1 MDSKVKKFREY
12 ASLVVGTVWLAV
24 QLYFSLFKPIHPMI
38 LSPIFLSFALTIVFI
53 NKPFPFSEKVKIL
66 RLLDFAMIAVLVWV
80 SVFYY
85 TDQQRIVTR
94 IPHVSGVLLEDKLIT
109 LFLIVFLLEAVRRVV
124 GWNLLIFVL
133 FFLAYCF
140 LGSFFPGFMKFSGFS
155 IKQFCEIMT
164 LTTNGLYGTPLST
177 TASFIYWFMMFGA
190 FFAACGGGQ
199 VLIDI
204 GMKFSNPNSGGPA
217 KAAVLSSGLMG
228 MVSGSAVANVTTT
241 GVMTIP
247 MMKKAGY
254 EPHQAGAIE
263 SVAST
268 GGQIMP
274 PIMGVGAFIMAELL
288 GVNYSKI
295 ALSAIIPAV
304 AYFGSVFVLVD
315 LLARKNTY
323 LHPERKVNSEDL
335 KFKVDPILPRIYLLL
350 PAVLL
355 IIMVMSGQSLRR
367 SAMVST
373 VAVLVLNL
381 VPGRRVGVKEL
392 VNAFQDG
399 IRQSANIA
407 LPTAA
412 CGIIIAACVQSGLAT
427 KFSEVVAIVG
437 GTHLFLALLITMLG
451 CMLLGMALPTTAA
464 YLIAVVLFVPILLK
478 LEVPALVAHMFCFYF
493 GVMAQ
498 ITPPVCLASFTA
510 AGIAGADSWKTGWTG
525 FTYALVAFLVPFAFT
540 YQPALLLQGA
550 VVDTIISAA
559 TLFAGVAAL
568 GITVSGFLF
577 RPIPIGLRAVTFAIA
592 LLLITPE
599 TVTDLVGVGGLL
611 IFFFCEKK
619 IAKKI
624 VDKKQI

>member
-1 MDSKVKKFREY
+1 MESKEKTFRKY
-12 ASLVVGTVWLAV
+12 ASLGVGALWLLV
-24 QLYFSLFKPIHPMI
+24 QLYFSLFKPLHPMI

-53 NKPFPFSEKVKIL
+53 NKPFPFSDKVKVL
-66 RLLDFAMIAVLVWV
+66 RLLDFAMIAVLIWV
-80 SVFYY
+80 SIFYY
-85 TDQQRIVTR
+85 MDQQRIVTR
-94 IPHVSGVLLEDKLIT
+94 IPHVSPVLLQDKLIT
-109 LFLIVFLLEAVRRVV
+109 LFLITFLLEAVRRVI
-124 GWNLLIFVL
+124 GWNLLAFVL

-140 LGSFFPGFMKFSGFS
+140 LGKFFPGFMKFNGFS

-164 LTTNGLYGTPLST
+164 MTTDGLYGTPLST

-204 GMKFSNPNSGGPA
+204 GMRFSNPNSGGPA

-288 GVNYSKI
+288 GISYGKI
-295 ALSAIIPAV
+295 AMSAVIPAV
-304 AYFGSVFVLVD
+304 AYFGSVFILVD
-315 LLARKNTY
+315 LLARKNTFT
-323 LHPERKVNSEDL
+323 HPERKVKSEDL
-335 KFKVDPILPRIYLLL
+335 KFEVAPILPRLYLLL
-350 PAVLL
+350 PAILL
-355 IIMVMSGQSLRR
+355 VVMVMSGQSLRR
-367 SAMVST
+367 SAMIST
-373 VAVLVLNL
+373 VAVLVLNMI
-381 VPGRRVGVKEL
+381 PGRGVSFKEL
-392 VNAFQDG
+392 IQAFQDG
-399 IRQSANIA
+399 IKQSANIA

-427 KFSEVVAIVG
+427 KFSEIVAVVG
-437 GTHLFLALLITMLG
+437 GNHLFLALLITMLG

-478 LEVPALVAHMFCFYF
+478 LSVPALVAHMFCFYF

-550 VVDTIISAA
+550 VIDTVISAT

-568 GITVSGFLF
+568 AITVSGFLF
-577 RPIPIGLRAVTFAIA
+577 RPIPVWMRAITFSIA
-592 LLLITPE
+592 LLLIIPE
-599 TVTDLVGVGGLL
+599 TITDIIGVGGLL
-611 IFFFCEKK
+611 LFFFYEKRA
-619 IAKKI
+619 AKK
-624 VDKKQI
+624 